1 MTLEGG
7 QSSGS
12 GCQCQSGRAGRKGS
26 DSEGGAR
33 IAFSETELVCRNYL
47 KLNQKAAGLP
57 ARAGPQAASF
67 KLPVPG
73 VSRTATVTLP
83 AALADSHIRAG
94 HGSIRVVGVV
104 FPRSLQAGAAC
115 HGGPSYDRDR
125 ATLTLK

>member
-1 MTLEGG
+1 MEGQVARARTREGG
-7 QSSGS
+7 TS
-12 GCQCQSGRAGRKGS
+12 
-26 DSEGGAR
+26 

-73 VSRTATVTLP
+73 VSRTATVALP
-83 AALADSHIRAG
+83 AALAESHIRAV
-94 HGSIRVVGVV
+94 HGSIRIVGVV